1 MPLGCNVGIITRL
14 HSPSLSF
21 RKTLSPV
28 SRARSVTNLEV
39 CSVSSPLSKSSSS
52 PQNSLLS
59 EGLLPSSVTSL
70 DSRALLLGVFS
81 PRSLRI
87 IERSNSKHKGQ
98 VWRKVLFHFFICFMV
113 GVSIGLIPLASTNLS
128 LNLMANHQGFSFEV
142 ISEVE
147 NLKINKTQLV
157 DEDVKFDA
165 TLISPLQEQE
175 LTNGVAYNISDSEFT
190 DETYLE
196 SRTLLIVITPTFNRP
211 FQAYYLH
218 RLSQTLK
225 LVQPPLLWIVVEM
238 NSQSEETSDI
248 LRSSGIMYRHL
259 VCKMNVTNTNHKSIL
274 MRNVAIAHVE
284 THRLDGI
291 VYFADDD
298 NVYSI
303 ELFQQMREIRRFGTW
318 TVAKLSEDRSG
329 IVFQGPICNGSEV
342 IGWHT
347 DNESDRKSKRF
358 HAEISGFAFN
368 STILWERKP
377 LLERIRKFESAKENL
392 WVSMLIEQVV
402 EDESQMEGLMSDCS
416 RVMVWRIDHK
426 SSHSFYPR
434 KWIAENNLD
443 VIWNL
448 PLV

>member
-1 MPLGCNVGIITRL
+1 MATI
-14 HSPSLSF
+14 
-21 RKTLSPV
+21 RKTLSPI
-28 SRARSVTNLEV
+28 SRAGTITNLEV

-59 EGLLPSSVTSL
+59 EGLLPSSITSL
-70 DSRALLLGVFS
+70 DSRAFLFGGFS
-81 PRSLRI
+81 PRTLRA

-98 VWRKVLFHFFICFMV
+98 LWRKVLFHSFICFMV

-128 LNLMANHQGFSFEV
+128 SKFMANHQGFSFEI
-142 ISEVE
+142 ISEVD
-147 NLKINKTQLV
+147 NVKINKTPLV

-165 TLISPLQEQE
+165 AMISALQEQE
-175 LTNGVAYNISDSEFT
+175 LTDGVSYNISESEFT

-196 SRTLLIVITPTFNRP
+196 SRKLLIVITPTYNCS

-218 RLSQTLK
+218 SLSQTLK
-225 LVQPPLLWIVVEM
+225 LVQPPLLWIVVEV

-259 VCKMNVTNTNHKSIL
+259 VCKMNVTNTSHKSIL

-298 NVYSI
+298 NVYSVD
-303 ELFQQMREIRRFGTW
+303 LFQQMREIRRFGTW
-318 TVAKLSEDRSG
+318 IVAKLSEGTSGG

-347 DNESDRKSKRF
+347 NNDSDRKSKRF

-368 STILWERKP
+368 STILWERKKWHRP
-377 LLERIRKFESAKENL
+377 LLERIRQLESAKENL
-392 WVSMLIEQVV
+392 WISMLIEQVV
-402 EDESQMEGLMSDCS
+402 EDESQMEGLMNDCS
-416 RVMVWRIDHK
+416 RVMVWRIDLE

-448 PLV
+448 SLV

>member
-1 MPLGCNVGIITRL
+1 MATI
-14 HSPSLSF
+14 
-21 RKTLSPV
+21 RKAGTL
-28 SRARSVTNLEV
+28 TNLQL
-39 CSVSSPLSKSSSS
+39 CSVSS

-70 DSRALLLGVFS
+70 DSRA
-81 PRSLRI
+81 SLRA

-98 VWRKVLFHFFICFMV
+98 LWRKLLFHSFICFMV
-113 GVSIGLIPLASTNLS
+113 GVSIGLIPLASTNMS
-128 LNLMANHQGFSFEV
+128 SKIMANHQGLSFE
-142 ISEVE
+142 ILSEVE
-147 NLKINKTQLV
+147 NLKTNMTPLV

-175 LTNGVAYNISDSEFT
+175 LTNGVAYNISDSQFSE
-190 DETYLE
+190 ESYLE
-196 SRTLLIVITPTFNRP
+196 SQKLLIVITPTYNRL

-248 LRSSGIMYRHL
+248 LRSSGIVYRHL
-259 VCKMNVTNTNHKSIL
+259 VCKMNLTNTSHKSIL
-274 MRNVAIAHVE
+274 MRNIAIAHIE

-298 NVYSI
+298 DIYSV

-318 TVAKLSEDRSG
+318 TVAKLSEDRTG
-329 IVFQGPICNGSEV
+329 AVLQGPICNGSEV

-347 DNESDRKSKRF
+347 NNESDRKSKRF

-368 STILWERKP
+368 STILWGRKKWHRS
-377 LLERIRKFESAKENL
+377 LLERIRQLESAEENL

-402 EDESQMEGLMSDCS
+402 EDESQMEGLMNDCS
-416 RVMVWRIDHK
+416 RVLVWRIDLK
-426 SSHSFYPR
+426 SSHSFYPH
-434 KWIAENNLD
+434 KWIAKNNLD

-448 PLV
+448 PPV